1 MESSFKAVRRPESNR
16 VPCNWN
22 IAASQD
28 VLVIRFNPKTGLPAA
43 RAGCLKRS
51 ASRRKFSR
59 GCRVGRGTFGAGHPD
74 GCNSLIPSTYHRA
87 ANLAQLEEPLDAIA
101 HAAAS

>member
-51 ASRRKFSR
+51 ASRGKFSR
-59 GCRVGRGTFGAGHPD
+59 GVGWGEVLSEPGTLTAGTP
-74 GCNSLIPSTYHRA
+74 
-87 ANLAQLEEPLDAIA
+87 
-101 HAAAS
+101 

>member
-43 RAGCLKRS
+43 RAGCLERS
-51 ASRRKFSR
+51 ASHGKFSR

-74 GCNSLIPSTYHRA
+74 GWNSLIPSTYFVAVMGARIT
-87 ANLAQLEEPLDAIA
+87 IA
-101 HAAAS
+101 RKRDLICYN